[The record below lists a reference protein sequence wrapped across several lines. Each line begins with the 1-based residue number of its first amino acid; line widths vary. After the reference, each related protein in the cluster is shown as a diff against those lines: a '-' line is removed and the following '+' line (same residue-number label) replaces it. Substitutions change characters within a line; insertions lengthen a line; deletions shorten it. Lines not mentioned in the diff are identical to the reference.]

1 MGVEITITDA
11 LVFLDPEDDSNW
23 TQDGLPRMGVLEKLL
38 DNKDLNRQ
46 DVTDAD
52 PEFDRE
58 KARAMRKKK
67 EDGLHEHR
75 SEEAEKAQEV
85 EEADEV
91 DTTESL
97 DQEIAELQKER
108 SLLDKEIDSL
118 VRLRDKLEDAKAE
131 GRTEKANMHSV
142 QEFIKS
148 QHKLRAER
156 AQRSRLVMQVVG
168 KTALDPL
175 SKLDRAF
182 ARKTARGTRRPPVRR
197 LNQEG

>member
-11 LVFLDPEDDSNW
+11 LAFLDPEDDGNW
-23 TQDGLPRMGVLEKLL
+23 TQDGLPRMDVMEKLL
-38 DNKDLNRQ
+38 DNRDLNRQ

-52 PEFDRE
+52 PEFNRD
-58 KARAMRKKK
+58 KARAMRKEK
-67 EDGLHEHR
+67 EDGKQ
-75 SEEAEKAQEV
+75 EEAPEAEAQEV
-85 EEADEV
+85 EEA

-108 SLLDKEIDSL
+108 SLLDKEIDAL
-118 VRLRDKLEDAKAE
+118 VALRDKLEDAKAA
-131 GRTEKANMHSV
+131 GRTEKSNMHSV

-148 QHKLRAER
+148 QHQLRAER
-156 AQRSRLVMQVVG
+156 AKRSRLIMQVVG
-168 KTALDPL
+168 KVAIDPL
-175 SKLDRAF
+175 SELDRAF

>member
-11 LVFLDPEDDSNW
+11 LAFLDPEDDGNW
-23 TQDGLPRMGVLEKLL
+23 TQDGLPRMDVMEKLL
-38 DNKDLNRQ
+38 DNRDLNRQ

-52 PEFDRE
+52 PEFNRD
-58 KARAMRKKK
+58 KARAMRKEK
-67 EDGLHEHR
+67 EDGKQ
-75 SEEAEKAQEV
+75 EEAPEAEAQEV
-85 EEADEV
+85 EEAEEA

-108 SLLDKEIDSL
+108 SLLDKEIDAL
-118 VRLRDKLEDAKAE
+118 VALRDKLEDAKAA
-131 GRTEKANMHSV
+131 GRTEKSNMHSV

-148 QHKLRAER
+148 QHQLRAER
-156 AQRSRLVMQVVG
+156 AKRSRLVMQVVG
-168 KTALDPL
+168 KAAIDPL